1 MADPTAPPSVAC
13 LPVDDARP
21 DPTATAPSERLAG
34 VTPLEWVALAVLG
47 LALAIGCVRALQQG
61 WLPVGDEALV
71 EMRVRDVPSH
81 LPLLGVYSRFGWSH
95 PGPAQFLALAL
106 PYRLF
111 GSAGAGLLVGAMVG
125 HALAVGAAWW
135 VARTVDRVAGVA
147 VLVALELVLLS
158 VPSELVR
165 TAWNPYVALV
175 MAGLMVVLAWGW
187 AERGR
192 VAAVLILPVGTLLVQ
207 SHIGNLPLVGGVTV
221 VATVLAIWG
230 HRGRSRSD
238 EAPPGVPWRAAAWGA
253 GVAAV
258 LWIPPLVEQFTGDPG
273 NVTRMAQDL
282 SGPEPRVGV
291 SAGAGLV
298 SRFFAWHPAWVD
310 AGTLVEQITA
320 TAARVPVWLVVP
332 AAGAVVA
339 VRRADHAYVRASLIS
354 ATALVATVV
363 ATASIKGVVFSY
375 LLVAHRSVVAVVMAV
390 GLAAV
395 ARALPDRLRPALVTG
410 GAAVAVG
417 LGALLCVQQVTAD
430 NPLADYAPSVEAVV
444 AAVREADPG
453 DRPVHM
459 VATPDDPSRDVMA
472 GALVRLEDAG
482 LDVTTVAEEGWR
494 FGEHRGGDGTG
505 ALQVKVAP
513 PSARQELVD
522 DGWRVVD
529 EYQPIPADQL
539 EEIDRLTAERER
551 VIAEGTDAPPGDPL
565 AAVRYATVQDLAGR
579 IAAIQRG
586 RVPVLVAVKV

>member
-1 MADPTAPPSVAC
+1 M
-13 LPVDDARP
+13 
-21 DPTATAPSERLAG
+21 
-34 VTPLEWVALAVLG
+34 
-47 LALAIGCVRALQQG
+47 
-61 WLPVGDEALV
+61 GDEALV

-354 ATALVATVV
+354 ATALGGDGGGHGVDQGRGVQLPVGRAPVRRGGGHGRRARRGGPGPARPVA
-363 ATASIKGVVFSY
+363 SRPG
-375 LLVAHRSVVAVVMAV
+375 
-390 GLAAV
+390 
-395 ARALPDRLRPALVTG
+395 DR

-513 PSARQELVD
+513 PSARQDLVD

-565 AAVRYATVQDLAGR
+565 AAVRYATVQDLAAR